1 MKDYYINLF
10 TVVTGVWGLMQGKK
24 YYYSVGSTATDPVRV
39 AQVKIKR
46 SLFACSLSYAD
57 SIDAAK
63 AFITKISKEN
73 KTATHNCWAY
83 IVGETGEICHC
94 SDAGE
99 PGGTAGKPML
109 NTLHSRQMTQVA
121 AVVTR
126 QYGGVKLGI
135 RGLIQAYSEAV
146 TLALDLK
153 PLVKLVKT
161 GAIRVKLS
169 YGLNEPFLNQINRF
183 YAVIRQ
189 TDYGEDV
196 VHEIEVEKDQM
207 KELEEFLSGYQHQGA
222 LSYRVLPSG

>member
-1 MKDYYINLF
+1 ME
-10 TVVTGVWGLMQGKK
+10 GKK
-24 YYYSVGSTATDPVRV
+24 YYYSVGRTPTDPART
-39 AQVKIKR
+39 AQIKIKR
-46 SLFACSLSYAD
+46 SLFTCSLAYTA

-83 IVGETGEICHC
+83 IVGENGEIFHC

-109 NTLHSRQMTQVA
+109 NTLHGRRMTKVA

-153 PLVKLVKT
+153 PLVKLVHT
-161 GAIRVKLS
+161 GVIRVRLAYS
-169 YGLNEPFLNQINRF
+169 LNEPFLNQMDRF
-183 YAVIRQ
+183 SAAIGQ
-189 TDYGEDV
+189 TDYGEEV
-196 VHEIEVEKDQM
+196 VHEIEVETDQM
-207 KELEEFLSGYQHQGA
+207 KGFEAFLSEYQHQGS
-222 LSYRVLPSG
+222 LSYTVVSSG

>member
-1 MKDYYINLF
+1 
-10 TVVTGVWGLMQGKK
+10 MQSGDFMGGKK
-24 YYYSVGSTATDPVRV
+24 YYYSVGGFSADPIRV

-46 SLFACSLSYAD
+46 SLFTCSLGYTP
-57 SIDAAK
+57 SIEAAK
-63 AFITKISKEN
+63 VFITKISKEN

-83 IVGETGEICHC
+83 IVGERGEICHC

-109 NTLHSRQMTQVA
+109 NTLHSREMTQVA

-161 GAIRVKLS
+161 VAIRVRIS
-169 YGLNEPFLNQINRF
+169 YRLNDPFLNQLNRF
-183 YAVIRQ
+183 CAVIIQ
-189 TDYGEDV
+189 TDYGEAV
-196 VHEIEVEKDQM
+196 VHEIEVETDHLKGF
-207 KELEEFLSGYQHQGA
+207 EEFLLGYQHQGT
-222 LSYRVLPSG
+222 LSYHILSSD

>member
-1 MKDYYINLF
+1 
-10 TVVTGVWGLMQGKK
+10 MQGKK

-39 AQVKIKR
+39 AQIKIKR
-46 SLFACSLSYAD
+46 SLFTCSLAYTA
-57 SIDAAK
+57 SIEEAK

-83 IVGETGEICHC
+83 IVGEQGEIYHC

-109 NTLHSRQMTQVA
+109 NTLYSRQMTQVA

-146 TLALDLK
+146 DLALDLK

-161 GAIRVKLS
+161 GAIRVRLS
-169 YGLNEPFLNQINRF
+169 YSLNEPFLNQVSRF
-183 YAVIRQ
+183 HAVIQQ

-196 VHEIEVEKDQM
+196 VHEIEAEKDQM
-207 KELEEFLSGYQHQGA
+207 KGLEEFLSGYQHQGD
-222 LSYRVLPSG
+222 LSYRILPSD

>member
-1 MKDYYINLF
+1 ME
-10 TVVTGVWGLMQGKK
+10 GKK
-24 YYYSVGSTATDPVRV
+24 YYYSVGSAPTDPVRV
-39 AQVKIKR
+39 AQIKIKR
-46 SLFACSLSYAD
+46 SLFTCSLAYTA
-57 SIDAAK
+57 SIETAK

-83 IVGETGEICHC
+83 IVGEQGAISHC

-109 NTLHSRQMTQVA
+109 NTLHSRRMTKVA

-126 QYGGVKLGI
+126 QYGGVNLGI

-153 PLVKLVKT
+153 PLIKLVKT
-161 GAIRVKLS
+161 KDIRVRLA
-169 YGLNEPFLNQINRF
+169 YRLNEPFLNQVKRF
-183 YAVIRQ
+183 SAVIRQ

-196 VHEIEVEKDQM
+196 VHEIEVETDQM
-207 KELEEFLSGYQHQGA
+207 KVFEEFLSEYQHQGA
-222 LSYRVLPSG
+222 LSYRVLSSG

>member
-1 MKDYYINLF
+1 
-10 TVVTGVWGLMQGKK
+10 MQGKK

-39 AQVKIKR
+39 AQIKIKR
-46 SLFACSLSYAD
+46 SLFTCSLAYTA
-57 SIDAAK
+57 SIEEAK

-73 KTATHNCWAY
+73 KTATHHCWAY
-83 IVGETGEICHC
+83 IEGEQGEIYHC

-109 NTLHSRQMTQVA
+109 NTLYSRQMTQVA

-146 TLALDLK
+146 DLALDLK

-161 GAIRVKLS
+161 GAIRVRLS
-169 YGLNEPFLNQINRF
+169 YSLNEPFLNQVSRF
-183 YAVIRQ
+183 HAVIQQ

-196 VHEIEVEKDQM
+196 VHEIEAEKDQM
-207 KELEEFLSGYQHQGA
+207 KGLEEFLSGYQHQGD
-222 LSYRVLPSG
+222 LSYRILPSD